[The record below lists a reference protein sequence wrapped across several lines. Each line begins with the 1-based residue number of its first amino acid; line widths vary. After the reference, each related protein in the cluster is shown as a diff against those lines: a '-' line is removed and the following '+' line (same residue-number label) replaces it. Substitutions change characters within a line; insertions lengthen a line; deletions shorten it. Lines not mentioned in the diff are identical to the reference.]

1 MVLFV
6 DTVEVLIHVG
16 ADLRISHEQL
26 RFSKQHITSVS
37 PLLRSQTII
46 LNGGTQA
53 ILLHLKHFLNLKLPG
68 VGQVPARVMQPSALS
83 ATTNQAEKQL
93 VPASTGRGV
102 G

>member
-1 MVLFV
+1 MWAQTS
-6 DTVEVLIHVG
+6 D
-16 ADLRISHEQL
+16 SHMNNRDFQ
-26 RFSKQHITSVS
+26 SNTSQSVS
-37 PLLRSQTII
+37 ASLQSQTII

-83 ATTNQAEKQL
+83 ATANQAEKQL
-93 VPASTGRGV
+93 VPASTGRGA